1 MEFLKIQPT
10 LYMCKLRISLDYDNC
25 LSQPRIQDL
34 AKKLIARGHE
44 VFILTSRFDAVRRLK
59 FAELHTNED
68 LYKIAEE
75 VGIKPYRIA
84 FTNQQKKW
92 IWLLETGIKLHID
105 DDLTVIR
112 DLSHYQLVE
121 GFDCNEAD
129 LEEKVFEFIGALEN
143 F

>member
-1 MEFLKIQPT
+1 M
-10 LYMCKLRISLDYDNC
+10 RISIDYDNC
-25 LSQPRIQDL
+25 LSQPKVQEL
-34 AKKLIARGHE
+34 AKQLIAQGHE
-44 VFILTSRFDAVRRLK
+44 IFILTSRFDSIRRLK
-59 FAELHTNED
+59 FPDLASNED
-68 LYKIAEE
+68 LYHIAEE

-105 DDLTVIR
+105 DDLSVIR

-129 LEEKVFEFIGALEN
+129 LEEKVFEFIGALVN

>member
-1 MEFLKIQPT
+1 M
-10 LYMCKLRISLDYDNC
+10 RISIDYDNC
-25 LSQPRIQDL
+25 LSQPKVQEL
-34 AKKLIARGHE
+34 AKQLIAQGHE
-44 VFILTSRFDAVRRLK
+44 IFILTSRFDSIHKLK
-59 FAELHTNED
+59 FPDLASNED
-68 LYKIAEE
+68 LYHIAEE

-129 LEEKVFEFIGALEN
+129 LEEKVFEFIGALVN

>member
-1 MEFLKIQPT
+1 M
-10 LYMCKLRISLDYDNC
+10 RISIDYDNC
-25 LSQPRIQDL
+25 LSQPKVQEL
-34 AKKLIARGHE
+34 AKQLIAQGHE
-44 VFILTSRFDAVRRLK
+44 IFILTSRFDSIRRLK
-59 FAELHTNED
+59 FPDLASNED

-129 LEEKVFEFIGALEN
+129 LEEKVFEFIGALED

>member
-1 MEFLKIQPT
+1 M
-10 LYMCKLRISLDYDNC
+10 RISIDYDNC
-25 LSQPRIQDL
+25 LSQPKVQEL
-34 AKKLIARGHE
+34 AKQLIAQGHE
-44 VFILTSRFDAVRRLK
+44 IFILTSRFDSIRRLK
-59 FAELHTNED
+59 FPDLASNED
-68 LYKIAEE
+68 LYHIAEE

-105 DDLTVIR
+105 DDLSVIR

-129 LEEKVFEFIGALEN
+129 LEEKVFEFIGALED

>member
-1 MEFLKIQPT
+1 M
-10 LYMCKLRISLDYDNC
+10 RISIDYDNC
-25 LSQPRIQDL
+25 LSQPKVQEL
-34 AKKLIARGHE
+34 AKQLIAQGHE
-44 VFILTSRFDAVRRLK
+44 IFILTSRFDSIRRLK
-59 FAELHTNED
+59 FPDLASNED

-75 VGIKPYRIA
+75 VGIKPYRTA

-129 LEEKVFEFIGALEN
+129 LEEKVFEFIGALED